1 MLISENI
8 SEIISKYILTI
19 NNFTKFF
26 FNNITVYKN
35 VSYIEIL
42 YIKGLTLI
50 HNIYNISLLYLDNL
64 VDIYNIS
71 EKGYVYYIEFVNQ
84 INLSSNYESNFD
96 LTLKDAIIF
105 SYKKTVFSLDNKII
119 TENNDY
125 VKNKISITNKLIFI
139 INKLNIINN
148 YNIYYSFDHKL
159 FKTYNSSDNDNK
171 NLLEN
176 INKQL
181 QENNN
186 DLNKMIKKIINSLEI
201 NTLLY
206 ENISVVESYLDNM
219 NVFLQVICNYFDN
232 KNNTDNNIY
241 INFTK
246 NFFGFFEK
254 YIGKK
259 IYTKKI
265 FYETTIDMDFFMNIS
280 NNTFTPVLNTFK

>member
-206 ENISVVESYLDNM
+206 ENISIVESYLDNM

>member
-105 SYKKTVFSLDNKII
+105 SYKKTVFTLDNKII

-148 YNIYYSFDHKL
+148 YNIYYSFDNNL
-159 FKTYNSSDNDNK
+159 FKKYNSSDNDNK

-206 ENISVVESYLDNM
+206 ENISIVESYLDNM

-246 NFFGFFEK
+246 NFFSFFEK

-265 FYETTIDMDFFMNIS
+265 FYETTIDADFFMNIS